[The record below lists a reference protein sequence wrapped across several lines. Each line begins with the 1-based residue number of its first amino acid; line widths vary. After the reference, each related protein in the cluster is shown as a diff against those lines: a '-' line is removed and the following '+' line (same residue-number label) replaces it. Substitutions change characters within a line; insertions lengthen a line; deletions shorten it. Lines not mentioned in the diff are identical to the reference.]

1 MLLAVAVL
9 TALAAILSTIR
20 GLAPATVSVVVAK
33 KDLTPG
39 TALGSSNLTVAEV
52 SAELAPEGVTRS
64 LEDLDER
71 VLVTSVPKGVPVTR
85 KMTLSDDFL
94 ASAPEGTEIA
104 PVIADVSGADKFLT
118 PGRTVALYAPPGEY
132 SKDREAVKI
141 VDKATIVGM
150 EPKNEST
157 SFVSDSS
164 HTSVLYVAV
173 PQNTISLVIGYGST
187 VPMRVVVVR

>member
-9 TALAAILSTIR
+9 TSLAAILSTIR

-39 TALGSSNLTVAEV
+39 TALGSSNLAVAEV
-52 SAELAPEGVTRS
+52 SAELAPEGLTRS
-64 LEDLDER
+64 LEDLNER
-71 VLVTSVPKGVPVTR
+71 VLITSVPKGAPVTG

-104 PVIADVSGADKFLT
+104 PVVADVGGADKLLT
-118 PGRTVALYAPPGEY
+118 PGRTVALYAPPGEH
-132 SKDREAVKI
+132 SKAREAVKI
-141 VDKATIVGM
+141 VDKATIVGVG
-150 EPKNEST
+150 PKKEST

-173 PQNTISLVIGYGST
+173 PQNTTSLVIGYGST
-187 VPMRVVVVR
+187 MPMRVVVVR

>member
-9 TALAAILSTIR
+9 TSLAAILSTIR

-39 TALGSSNLTVAEV
+39 TALGSSNLTIAEV
-52 SAELAPEGVTRS
+52 SAELAPEGLTRS
-64 LEDLDER
+64 FEDLNER
-71 VLVTSVPKGVPVTR
+71 VLITSVPKGAPVTR

-94 ASAPEGTEIA
+94 ASAPKGTEIA
-104 PVIADVSGADKFLT
+104 PVVADVGGADKLLT
-118 PGRTVALYAPPGEY
+118 PGRTVALYAPPGEH
-132 SKDREAVKI
+132 SKAREAVKI
-141 VDKATIVGM
+141 VDKATIVGVG
-150 EPKNEST
+150 PKNEST

-187 VPMRVVVVR
+187 MPMRVVVVR

>member
-9 TALAAILSTIR
+9 TSLAAILSTIR

-39 TALGSSNLTVAEV
+39 TALSSSNLTIAEV
-52 SAELAPEGVTRS
+52 SAELAPEGLTRS
-64 LEDLDER
+64 FEDLNER
-71 VLVTSVPKGVPVTR
+71 VLITSVPKGAPVTR

-94 ASAPEGTEIA
+94 ASAPKGTKIA
-104 PVIADVSGADKFLT
+104 PVIADVGGADKLLT
-118 PGRTVALYAPPGEY
+118 PGRTVALYAPPGEH
-132 SKDREAVKI
+132 SKAREAVKI
-141 VDKATIVGM
+141 VDKATIVGVG
-150 EPKNEST
+150 PKNEST

-187 VPMRVVVVR
+187 MPMRVVVVR

>member
-9 TALAAILSTIR
+9 TSLAAILSTIR

-52 SAELAPEGVTRS
+52 SAELAPEGLTRS
-64 LEDLDER
+64 FEDLNER
-71 VLVTSVPKGVPVTR
+71 VLITYVPKGAPVTR

-94 ASAPEGTEIA
+94 ASAPKGTEIA
-104 PVIADVSGADKFLT
+104 PVIADVGGADKLLT
-118 PGRTVALYAPPGEY
+118 PGRTVALYAPPGEH
-132 SKDREAVKI
+132 SKAREAVKI
-141 VDKATIVGM
+141 VDKATIVGVG
-150 EPKNEST
+150 PKKEST

-173 PQNTISLVIGYGST
+173 PQNTTSLVIGYGST
-187 VPMRVVVVR
+187 MPMRVVVVR

>member
-9 TALAAILSTIR
+9 TSLAAILSTIR

-39 TALGSSNLTVAEV
+39 TALGSSNLTVAEA
-52 SAELAPEGVTRS
+52 SAELAPEGLTRS
-64 LEDLDER
+64 FEDLNER
-71 VLVTSVPKGVPVTR
+71 VLITSVPKGAPVTR

-104 PVIADVSGADKFLT
+104 PVIADVGGADKLLT
-118 PGRTVALYAPPGEY
+118 PGRTVALYAPPGEH
-132 SKDREAVKI
+132 SKAREAVKI
-141 VDKATIVGM
+141 VDKATIVGV
-150 EPKNEST
+150 EPKKEST

-187 VPMRVVVVR
+187 MPMRVVVVR

>member
-52 SAELAPEGVTRS
+52 SAELAPEG
-64 LEDLDER
+64 
-71 VLVTSVPKGVPVTR
+71 
-85 KMTLSDDFL
+85 
-94 ASAPEGTEIA
+94 TEIA

-118 PGRTVALYAPPGEY
+118 PGRTVALYAPPREY

-141 VDKATIVGM
+141 VDKATIVGVG
-150 EPKNEST
+150 PKNEST

-173 PQNTISLVIGYGST
+173 PKNTTSLVIGYGST
-187 VPMRVVVVR
+187 MPMRVVVVR

>member
-9 TALAAILSTIR
+9 TSLAAILSTIR

-52 SAELAPEGVTRS
+52 SAELAPEGLTHS
-64 LEDLDER
+64 LEDLNER
-71 VLVTSVPKGVPVTR
+71 VLITSVPKGAPVTR

-104 PVIADVSGADKFLT
+104 PVIADVGGADKLLT
-118 PGRTVALYAPPGEY
+118 PGAVALYAPPGEY

-141 VDKATIVGM
+141 VDKAMIVGVG
-150 EPKNEST
+150 PKNEST
-157 SFVSDSS
+157 PFVSDSS

-187 VPMRVVVVR
+187 MPMRVVVVR

>member
-9 TALAAILSTIR
+9 TSLAAILSTIR
-20 GLAPATVSVVVAK
+20 GLAPATVSVIVAK

-52 SAELAPEGVTRS
+52 SAELAPEGLTRS
-64 LEDLDER
+64 FEDLNER
-71 VLVTSVPKGVPVTR
+71 VLITSVPKGAPVTR

-104 PVIADVSGADKFLT
+104 PVVADVGGADKLLT
-118 PGRTVALYAPPGEY
+118 PGRTVALYAPPGEH
-132 SKDREAVKI
+132 SKAREAVKI
-141 VDKATIVGM
+141 VDKATIVGVR
-150 EPKNEST
+150 PKNEST

-187 VPMRVVVVR
+187 MPMRVVVVR